1 MPQRSPDR
9 SATSPRARLHEHGV
23 EALTE
28 AELLALILRTG
39 EAKAS
44 AHQVALRVL
53 VGCGGLP
60 GLARSSRPELARIS
74 GVGEAKS
81 ASLLAALELG
91 QRLHSQRL
99 VCGSNVAGPGD
110 VYRHFHP
117 ILRHARQECFAVLLL
132 DGRQRALGKR
142 VVSRGTLTA
151 SLVHPR
157 EVFRPALAACAAALV
172 LVHNHPSGDPTP
184 SEEDCAVTRRLVRA
198 GELLGVRVVD
208 HIVVAESGYVSLR
221 DEGLMG
227 EPPIPNSE
235 LPADSGLKT
244 AG

>member
-1 MPQRSPDR
+1 MSYRSSDR
-9 SATSPRARLHEHGV
+9 SENSPRARLSAQGS

-39 EAKAS
+39 GVNAS
-44 AHQVALRVL
+44 AHQIALRVL
-53 VGCGGLP
+53 ARCGGLP
-60 GLARSSRPELARIS
+60 GLARSSRQELSRIA

-91 QRLHSQRL
+91 RRLHSRRL
-99 VCGSNVAGPGD
+99 VRGSRITGPSD
-110 VYRHFHP
+110 VFQHFHP
-117 ILRHARQECFAVLLL
+117 ILRHAHQECFAVLLL
-132 DGRQRALGKR
+132 DGRQRVLGKR
-142 VVSRGTLTA
+142 VISRGTLTA

-157 EVFRPALAACAAALV
+157 EVFRPALAACAASLV

-184 SEEDCAVTRRLVRA
+184 STEDCSVTRRLVGA

-227 EPPIPNSE
+227 YDPS
-235 LPADSGLKT
+235 PANAQSARSGMKT
-244 AG
+244 PG

>member
-81 ASLLAALELG
+81 ASLLAAL
-91 QRLHSQRL
+91 QRQ
-99 VCGSNVAGPGD
+99 
-110 VYRHFHP
+110 
-117 ILRHARQECFAVLLL
+117 
-132 DGRQRALGKR
+132 
-142 VVSRGTLTA
+142 
-151 SLVHPR
+151 
-157 EVFRPALAACAAALV
+157 AAALV
-172 LVHNHPSGDPTP
+172 QVLSI
-184 SEEDCAVTRRLVRA
+184 
-198 GELLGVRVVD
+198 LGRGTECF
-208 HIVVAESGYVSLR
+208 AFVS
-221 DEGLMG
+221 
-227 EPPIPNSE
+227 
-235 LPADSGLKT
+235 
-244 AG
+244 